1 MMRRTKY
8 WFVYL
13 FLAALILCF
22 TACQGMGQSTRD
34 GLKLDIAYTP
44 PVELKLQPYNGGFF
58 SIDLPKG
65 WVIQTVGQFE
75 SFGFRAWDPEQPA
88 RQLFFYGSM
97 RYFMKSQ
104 AGREVWQYYTTYGGY
119 SNAQVYADAPIL
131 SPATT
136 EQFFYTFGE
145 FAAYAQAYGIVHDFP
160 VFDELNIIEIVPRNS
175 AISSICLD
183 DSIVRTQYKTGS
195 VPCQGLFAAG
205 ISDTMSYYANGVDA
219 GYYTAYAVSGL
230 GAPMDEFPQLQETLS
245 QSLASFRYSEE
256 YIRQGVQNIE
266 AGTEAALAAGRTLS
280 QASDSYNQAFHSRNR
295 VKDTNM
301 QKWSDGQLG
310 YDRVYDTETGEVYRA
325 ELGFY
330 EDYDIHRE
338 EYANPNLERVP
349 DNGYDLYDQS
359 ISGYISKPR

>member
-1 MMRRTKY
+1 M
-8 WFVYL
+8 
-13 FLAALILCF
+13 
-22 TACQGMGQSTRD
+22 
-34 GLKLDIAYTP
+34 
-44 PVELKLQPYNGGFF
+44 
-58 SIDLPKG
+58 
-65 WVIQTVGQFE
+65 
-75 SFGFRAWDPEQPA
+75 
-88 RQLFFYGSM
+88 
-97 RYFMKSQ
+97 
-104 AGREVWQYYTTYGGY
+104 
-119 SNAQVYADAPIL
+119 
-131 SPATT
+131 
-136 EQFFYTFGE
+136 
-145 FAAYAQAYGIVHDFP
+145 
-160 VFDELNIIEIVPRNS
+160 NIIEIMPRNS

-183 DSIVRTQYKTGS
+183 DSIVRAQYKTGS

-310 YDRVYDTETGEVYRA
+310 YDRVMIRRPEKSTGQSWAFTRTMIYTVRNTQIPIWNGCPIMDTTYTIKA
-325 ELGFY
+325 SQ
-330 EDYDIHRE
+330 DISV
-338 EYANPNLERVP
+338 NQG
-349 DNGYDLYDQS
+349 DG
-359 ISGYISKPR
+359 